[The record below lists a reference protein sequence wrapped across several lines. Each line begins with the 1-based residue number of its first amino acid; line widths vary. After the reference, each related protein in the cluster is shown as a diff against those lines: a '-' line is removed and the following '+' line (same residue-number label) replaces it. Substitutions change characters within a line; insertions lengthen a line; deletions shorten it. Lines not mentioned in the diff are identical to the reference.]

1 MVKRLIKK
9 AINPLRF
16 FISDSRF
23 IGILLIACTLVSLIW
38 SNSADGSWYRGI
50 WNTDLHHGLPIKLPH
65 SGMKWINDFL
75 MAFFFLFAGME
86 IKRELVN
93 GELSS
98 FKRAV
103 LPFAAAIGGML
114 VPALIYTAFNINT
127 EFAHG
132 WGIPSATDIAFSL
145 GIASLFGKRVP
156 ASLKIFLM
164 ALAIIDDLGAIII
177 IAFFYGGKVE
187 WTYLL
192 TAGVIYGLFWLC
204 NYRKIR
210 PGILQVV
217 LSFLLWYM
225 IFNSGIEASISGVL
239 IAFGI
244 PINSIPKF
252 EKAIHKFVNF
262 IILPLFALA
271 NTAIMIPPDIVN
283 SLQDSVSIGIMAG
296 LVIGKP
302 VGIFIFSRTMISLK
316 IAKLPTNTNLRQL
329 LGVGSLAGIGFTMS
343 IFTTALAFHDEVYKD
358 IAKISILGSLVLSL
372 LLSWIYFLIIDKKII
387 KPVVQKKARTLYT
400 PKLAIG

>member
-1 MVKRLIKK
+1 MVKRLIRK
-9 AINPLRF
+9 AINPIRY

-23 IGILLIACTLVSLIW
+23 IGILLIVCTITSLFL
-38 SNSADGSWYRGI
+38 SNSGNGEWYRGL
-50 WNTDLHHGLPIKLPH
+50 WNSEMHYDLPIKLPH
-65 SGMKWINDFL
+65 SGLTWINDFL

-86 IKRELVN
+86 IKRELVE
-93 GELSS
+93 GELST

-103 LPFAAAIGGML
+103 LPFAAAFGGML
-114 VPALIYTAFNINT
+114 VPALIYTSFNINT
-127 EFAHG
+127 PFAHG

-164 ALAIIDDLGAIII
+164 ALAIIDDLGAIVV
-177 IAFFYGGKVE
+177 IALFYGGTVK
-187 WTYLL
+187 WGYLL
-192 TAGVIYGLFWLC
+192 VAAIVYGLFWLC
-204 NYRKIR
+204 TYLKIK
-210 PGILQVV
+210 PGLLQVI
-217 LSFLLWYM
+217 LGFTLWYM

-239 IAFGI
+239 VAFCI

-252 EKAIHKFVNF
+252 EKAIHSFVNF

-283 SLQDSVSIGIMAG
+283 SLHDSVSIGIMAG

-302 VGIFIFSRTMISLK
+302 VGIFIFSKAMISLK
-316 IAKLPTNTNLRQL
+316 IARLPTNTNLRQL

-372 LLSWIYFLIIDKKII
+372 VFSWIYFLVIDKKIA
-387 KPVVQKKARTLYT
+387 KPVYKKHSPAYT
-400 PKLAIG
+400 PKLAMG

>member
-1 MVKRLIKK
+1 MVKRLIRK
-9 AINPLRF
+9 AINPLRY

-23 IGILLIACTLVSLIW
+23 IGILLIVCTITSLFL
-38 SNSADGSWYRGI
+38 SNSVNGEWYRGL
-50 WNTDLHHGLPIKLPH
+50 WSNEMHYDLPIKLPH
-65 SGMKWINDFL
+65 SGLTWINDFL

-86 IKRELVN
+86 IKRELVE
-93 GELSS
+93 GELST

-103 LPFAAAIGGML
+103 LPFAAAFGGML
-114 VPALIYTAFNINT
+114 VPALIYTSFNINT
-127 EFAHG
+127 SFAHG

-164 ALAIIDDLGAIII
+164 ALAIIDDLGAIVV
-177 IAFFYGGKVE
+177 IALFYGGTVKWGFILIAAIV
-187 WTYLL
+187 
-192 TAGVIYGLFWLC
+192 YGLFWLC
-204 NYRKIR
+204 NYLKMKQ
-210 PGILQVV
+210 GFVQVILG
-217 LSFLLWYM
+217 FLLWYM

-239 IAFGI
+239 VAFCI

-252 EKAIHKFVNF
+252 EKAIHSFVNF

-302 VGIFIFSRTMISLK
+302 VGIFIFSKAMISLK
-316 IAKLPTNTNLRQL
+316 IARLPTNTNLRQL

-343 IFTTALAFHDEVYKD
+343 IFTTALAFNDEVYKN

-372 LLSWIYFLIIDKKII
+372 CLSWIYFLVIDKKIV
-387 KPVVQKKARTLYT
+387 KPVYKKSQASFK
-400 PKLAIG
+400 PELAIG